1 MIQTII
7 EVTMK
12 DGTLTEFPLDN
23 LDEFKRL
30 LGHNIRSIRPK
41 ANDVKTEL
49 RSEPTLEPEIVSTRK
64 RKPNNPL

>member
-41 ANDVKTEL
+41 ATEAM
-49 RSEPTLEPEIVSTRK
+49 TEPEIVSTRK
-64 RKPNNPL
+64 RKTK

>member
-30 LGHNIRSIRPK
+30 LGHNIRSIKPK
-41 ANDVKTEL
+41 TTDVKA
-49 RSEPTLEPEIVSTRK
+49 EPEIVSTRK

>member
-1 MIQTII
+1 MQTII

-30 LGHNIRSIRPK
+30 LGHNIRSIKPK
-41 ANDVKTEL
+41 TTDVKSEIS
-49 RSEPTLEPEIVSTRK
+49 SEPVIVSTRK

>member
-30 LGHNIRSIRPK
+30 LGHNIRSIKPK
-41 ANDVKTEL
+41 TTDVKAEQG
-49 RSEPTLEPEIVSTRK
+49 LEPEIVSTRK

>member
-30 LGHNIRSIRPK
+30 LGHNIRSIKPK
-41 ANDVKTEL
+41 TTDVKTK
-49 RSEPTLEPEIVSTRK
+49 PEIVSTRK